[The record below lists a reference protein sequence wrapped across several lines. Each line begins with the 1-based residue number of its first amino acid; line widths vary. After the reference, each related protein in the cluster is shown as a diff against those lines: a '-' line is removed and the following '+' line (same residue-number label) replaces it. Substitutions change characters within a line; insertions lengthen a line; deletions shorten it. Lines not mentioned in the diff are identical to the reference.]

1 MTDPERILLAGDLH
15 MNTRAAHEVIDH
27 AQAVDADL
35 ILQVGDFGYWPRAEH
50 RAGVEYLTLVDDAL
64 ASAGLEL
71 WFVPGNHEDWPE
83 LAKLPIGRDGRRAV
97 GARIFEL
104 PAGYRWTWGSTRWL
118 AVGGAP
124 SVDKHLRTEGV
135 EWFPEEELTEPQAAA
150 IIDAGRADVVV
161 AHDAPMAT
169 PFLRERLQQHVPPPL
184 RRNWW
189 PLEAVVR
196 ADAHQERMRR
206 ILDGVQ
212 ASRWFHGHH
221 HVRYSS
227 TIEAAHGT
235 VRVEG
240 LALDGTPPNELT
252 LLVDAHGEQVPRS

>member
-1 MTDPERILLAGDLH
+1 MTDPQRILLVGDLH
-15 MNTRAAHEVIDH
+15 MNSRAALEVIDH
-27 AQAVDADL
+27 AQAVKADL
-35 ILQVGDFGYWPRAEH
+35 ILQLGDFGFWPRAELD
-50 RAGVEYLTLVDDAL
+50 AGAEYLTVLDDAL
-64 ASAGLEL
+64 ESAGLEL

-83 LAKLPIGRDGRRAV
+83 LSKLPIGHDVRRAV
-97 GARIFEL
+97 GVRIFEL
-104 PAGYRWTWGSTRWL
+104 PVGYRWTWGSTRWL

-135 EWFPEEELTEPQAAA
+135 DWFSEEEVTERLAAA
-150 IIDAGRADVVV
+150 IIDAGGADGVV
-161 AHDAPMAT
+161 AHDAPMGT

-196 ADAHQERMRR
+196 ADAHQKRMRR

-227 TIEAAHGT
+227 TIEAAHGR

-252 LLVDAHGEQVPRS
+252 LLVDAHGQPIPWS

>member
-1 MTDPERILLAGDLH
+1 

-83 LAKLPIGRDGRRAV
+83 LARLPVGDDGRRAV

-104 PAGYRWTWGSTRWL
+104 PVGYSWTWGSTRWL

-124 SVDKHLRTEGV
+124 SVDKHFRTEGV
-135 EWFPEEELTEPQAAA
+135 DWFSEEEVTERQAAA

-161 AHDAPMAT
+161 AHDAPMGHRICASACSNTLLPRSAAT
-169 PFLRERLQQHVPPPL
+169 GGPSKRSSVRMLTSNACGGFLTACRRPVGSTGTTTSGTRRPSKPLMQQC
-184 RRNWW
+184 
-189 PLEAVVR
+189 
-196 ADAHQERMRR
+196 
-206 ILDGVQ
+206 
-212 ASRWFHGHH
+212 ASRGWLWTAHH
-221 HVRYSS
+221 RTSSPCSS
-227 TIEAAHGT
+227 THRG
-235 VRVEG
+235 RSSHCH
-240 LALDGTPPNELT
+240 
-252 LLVDAHGEQVPRS
+252 DAVM